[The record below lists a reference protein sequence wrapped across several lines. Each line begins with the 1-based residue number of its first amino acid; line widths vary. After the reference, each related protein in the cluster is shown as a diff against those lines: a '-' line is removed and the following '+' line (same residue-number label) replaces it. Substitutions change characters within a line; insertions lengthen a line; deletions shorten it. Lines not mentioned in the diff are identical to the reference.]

1 MLRRKATWID
11 KSVNLKQ
18 VLKDPRALRALQD
31 FAISI
36 HAGENVAAWCV
47 LIANTQCSPTRG
59 AAGLCVLNNN
69 MLTGARTGH

>member
-36 HAGENVAAWCV
+36 HAGENVAAWCARV
-47 LIANTQCSPTRG
+47 IATWQCSHTCTTALQGCAFPAR
-59 AAGLCVLNNN
+59 AVL
-69 MLTGARTGH
+69 RKC